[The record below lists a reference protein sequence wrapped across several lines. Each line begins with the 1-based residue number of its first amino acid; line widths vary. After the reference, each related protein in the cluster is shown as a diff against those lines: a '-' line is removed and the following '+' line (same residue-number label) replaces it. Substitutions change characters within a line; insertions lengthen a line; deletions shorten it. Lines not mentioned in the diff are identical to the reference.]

1 MSYIVFHI
9 KQIRREKNISL
20 KQLSRKSGISSSQIN
35 DIENNNKMPS
45 IFTLELIAKAL
56 NEKVTDLY
64 TIVNN

>member
-35 DIENNNKMPS
+35 DIENNYKMPS